1 MANIPNFIDIYNT
14 KGKDFFSN
22 LVNFGLTVYEKLDG
36 NNFGLKVGDKGINF
50 FKKRFTDSIGT
61 IERTLTKMYEYPI
74 DHIKTKMDVIREHLD
89 DGYSVGFIFF
99 PDTKSVYIEYD
110 NLPKNQLVLSYVEDE
125 NGDKIDDVDYL
136 NYVADLLE
144 VNRPPILFQGKLDYE
159 QLSQV
164 YTYLS
169 MTTDEIKL
177 EYGEVNFT
185 KFILSVLSEDLK
197 RTTLNN
203 NMKNNIEGFIFKFS
217 NSDETFYSK
226 LINPYFEN
234 IVSQNR
240 VDYTLDD
247 NYYLILL
254 DIINFVKTVDLNSIP
269 LKSELFGDR
278 YLELISK
285 IYNQFIKTK
294 GSDYDEIQF
303 NTPKYLKRDMN
314 KLNMKNITN
323 NTTLNNILF
332 SKNYEELF
340 RIMLASFRRKRD
352 IKNDLFNSYIN
363 KTYKQLVEDII
374 NKCAFDVEDGLN
386 EGFIHFPEF
395 RDIYIYGKSSE
406 DILGFDL
413 ENYLRETPK
422 EIVEFLE
429 SNFDINN
436 FMKSVFVKTEK
447 RRIRS
452 DENRKPVNLIIDT
465 FDPMSNTVYDLCT
478 YLYESTSIPFLIVAC
493 ETGNPAY
500 ETIVLS
506 KILETLKDHIMFQ
519 DFVMVKRPN
528 IEKIINMFSGK
539 YEVNR
544 IFASSIFKSMIDVQ
558 LVANYKDNNYMNLK
572 KDYKSV
578 AEYYAHDKNL
588 EVRTND
594 ALAKNNFP
602 EFKKLVP
609 TVYSNLYGDIIKNYS
624 LNFKK

>member
-14 KGKDFFSN
+14 KGKDFFNN
-22 LVNFGLTVYEKLDG
+22 LINYRITVYEKLDG
-36 NNFGLKVGDKGINF
+36 NNFGFKVGVGGINF
-50 FKKRFTDSIGT
+50 FKKKFTDSIGT

-74 DHIKTKMDVIREHLD
+74 EHITSKIDIIKENLD

-99 PDTKSVYIEYD
+99 PDTKSVYVDYD
-110 NLPKNQLVLSYVEDE
+110 RLPKNQLILSYVEDE
-125 NGDKIDDVDYL
+125 KGNKIDDVDYL
-136 NYVADLLE
+136 NYVADLLD
-144 VNRPPILFQGKLDYE
+144 VDRPPIIYQGQLDYE
-159 QLSQV
+159 QLSNI

-169 MTTDEIKL
+169 LTTDEVMV
-177 EYGEVNFT
+177 EYGEVNFA
-185 KFILSVLSEDLK
+185 KFILGLLSQELK
-197 RTTLNN
+197 KTTLNDDT
-203 NMKNNIEGFIFKFS
+203 KNNIEGFIFKFS
-217 NSDETFYSK
+217 NSDEVFYSK
-226 LINPYFEN
+226 LINPHFEY

-254 DIINFVKTVDLNSIP
+254 DIINFTKGLDIGSFH
-269 LKSELFGDR
+269 LKSEIFGDR
-278 YLELISK
+278 YIELISK
-285 IYNQFIKTK
+285 IYNQFIKLK
-294 GSDYDEIQF
+294 GDDYIEVQF

-314 KLNMKNITN
+314 KLNMRNIKN
-323 NTTLNNILF
+323 NTTLNNIIF

-352 IKNDLFNSYIN
+352 IKNDLFNTYIN
-363 KTYKQLVEDII
+363 KSYKQLVDTII
-374 NKCAFDVEDGLN
+374 NKCAFDGSGYLN
-386 EGFIHFPEF
+386 EGFISFPEF

-422 EIVEFLE
+422 EIVDFLG

-436 FMKSVFVKTEK
+436 FMKSIFVKTEK

-452 DENRKPVNLIIDT
+452 DEKSVPVNLIIDT
-465 FDPMSNTVYDLCT
+465 FDPMSNNVYDLCT
-478 YLYESTSIPFLIVAC
+478 YLYESTSIPFVLVVC
-493 ETGNPAY
+493 ETSNPAY
-500 ETIVLS
+500 DTIVLS
-506 KILETLKDHIMFQ
+506 KILEVLKDHIMFK
-519 DFVMVKRPN
+519 DFIMIKRPN
-528 IEKIINMFSGK
+528 LEKIVKMFAGK

-558 LVANYKDNNYMNLK
+558 LVSNYKDNNYMNFK
-572 KDYKSV
+572 KDYKTI

-594 ALAKNNFP
+594 ALSKNNFP

-609 TVYSNLYGDIIKNYS
+609 LVYSNLYGDIIKNYS